1 MAEFVYL
8 NLKFYEL
15 LFLSYLF
22 YKIRVQIQV
31 MILSYFFLY
40 QINILIY
47 MENVDI
53 RVELK
58 YIVLVI
64 DYIR

>member
-1 MAEFVYL
+1 
-8 NLKFYEL
+8 
-15 LFLSYLF
+15 
-22 YKIRVQIQV
+22 
-31 MILSYFFLY
+31 MILSYFFFILDK
-40 QINILIY
+40 IKILIY
-47 MENVDI
+47 KENVDI